1 MIPVASANAAETEP
15 AVINSA
21 QGKRSSYTVKA
32 GDSWWHIARKHAVD
46 VSDLASWN
54 KKSLDDVLHS
64 GQQLV
69 VWQPDSSKA
78 NRKAVNYTIQNGDS
92 LWKISRKFN
101 VKVADV
107 KAWNNLGER
116 SLLRPG
122 QQLTLYVEKS

>member
-1 MIPVASANAAETEP
+1 M
-15 AVINSA
+15 
-21 QGKRSSYTVKA
+21 
-32 GDSWWHIARKHAVD
+32 D

-54 KKSLDDVLHS
+54 KKSLDDVLHR
-64 GQQLV
+64 GQQLI
-69 VWQPDSSKA
+69 VWQPDSSKV